1 MLHSRLLA
9 GAIAILLGGQGAS
22 ALNHG
27 EITEFD
33 GKNVRWQELAK
44 GIFTGVPE
52 DEWDEKLHKRANVEW
67 DLDEIVANSTLSTR
81 SDIIQL
87 DSRDL
92 QGTCKAAQRCVV
104 YGSQYVLLLAY
115 NTWISTA
122 EYAAG
127 GTVKKD
133 LMDFLNQ
140 PFVASAAGI
149 AIGGIISGNVN
160 AAIKKECSTKPPETS
175 QADIVR
181 SAVGAVIDKNPEAQD
196 ISVDVTGP
204 SGTFNIKIKAGPLN
218 TSPSPDCKQA

>member
-1 MLHSRLLA
+1 MLHSRLFASAMALFL
-9 GAIAILLGGQGAS
+9 GAQGAL

-27 EITEFD
+27 EVTEFD

-52 DEWDEKLHKRANVEW
+52 DKWDEKLHKRSNVEW

-81 SDIIQL
+81 SDVIQL

-92 QGTCKAAQRCVV
+92 QGTCRAAGRCVV

-115 NTWISTA
+115 NTWISAA

-127 GTVKKD
+127 GTVTKD

-140 PFVASAAGI
+140 PFVANAAGV
-149 AIGGIISGNVN
+149 AVAGVISGQINE
-160 AAIKKECSTKPPETS
+160 ATKKECSTKPPETS

-181 SAVGAVIDKNPEAQD
+181 SAVEAVIDKNTEAQD
-196 ISVDVTGP
+196 VSIDVTGP
-204 SGTFNIKIKAGPLN
+204 SGAINIKIKAGPPN